1 MSYLLDTCVLSE
13 LRKPNPD
20 PNVTTW
26 IERVEESHLYLSVIA
41 LGEIQ
46 KGIAKLDDS
55 KKKHALQL
63 WLEQDLQERF
73 AGRMLTV
80 DSIVALEWG
89 VLQGSSARSGAP
101 VPVVD
106 SLIAAT
112 AVCHNLT
119 LVTRNTADFERM
131 PVRLINPWLNVD

>member
-13 LRKPNPD
+13 LRKPTPD

-26 IERVEESHLYLSVIA
+26 IERVDESHLYLSVIA

-73 AGRMLTV
+73 AGRMLKV
-80 DSIVALEWG
+80 DSSVALEWG
-89 VLQGSSARSGAP
+89 VLQGSSARSGNS
-101 VPVVD
+101 VPIID
-106 SLIAAT
+106 S
-112 AVCHNLT
+112 N
-119 LVTRNTADFERM
+119 RSQSYSGDSERG
-131 PVRLINPWLNVD
+131 RF

>member
-13 LRKPNPD
+13 LRKPAPD
-20 PNVTTW
+20 SNVTTW
-26 IERVEESHLYLSVIA
+26 IERVQESHLYLSVIT

-46 KGIAKLDDS
+46 KGIAKLEDS

-73 AGRMLTV
+73 AGRILMV
-80 DSIVALEWG
+80 DSSVALEWG
-89 VLQGSSARSGAP
+89 ILQGSSSRFGNP
-101 VPVVD
+101 VPVID

-112 AVCHNLT
+112 AICHNLT
-119 LVTRNTADFERM
+119 LVTRNTTDFERM
-131 PVRLINPWLNVD
+131 PVRLANPWLNR